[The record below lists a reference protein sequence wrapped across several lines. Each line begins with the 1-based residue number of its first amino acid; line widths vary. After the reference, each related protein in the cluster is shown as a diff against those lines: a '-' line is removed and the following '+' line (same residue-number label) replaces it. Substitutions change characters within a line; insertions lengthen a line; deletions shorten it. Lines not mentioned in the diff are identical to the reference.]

1 MSDLTL
7 KISILYA
14 LLFLS
19 INCPSYILK
28 ARSFIGEI
36 EKDSI
41 YLFKFMTVILDA
53 VILKE
58 ICLQLKVFA
67 GNSFQLSFLIY
78 NINNRHL
85 YHFIYISL
93 VCDESNIAFSHIK
106 SLIDNAFAIVA

>member
-41 YLFKFMTVILDA
+41 YLFKFMTSHFRRRYFKRNLSLTLLNIMVA
-53 VILKE
+53 TTK
-58 ICLQLKVFA
+58 
-67 GNSFQLSFLIY
+67 SF
-78 NINNRHL
+78 
-85 YHFIYISL
+85 
-93 VCDESNIAFSHIK
+93 CWK
-106 SLIDNAFAIVA
+106 